1 MNGSSLFSM
10 TKSDSSKYSS
20 GEKDNEQTET
30 AHLPQISTDGKD
42 HFKSAELTSNADELD
57 YYKNY
62 NKKN

>member
-1 MNGSSLFSM
+1 M